1 MSAVGISK
9 VILVGFLGADPKT
22 RTTNNGTPV
31 SNFSVA
37 VNEAWKDG
45 DGKKVE
51 KEKVTWFQVVAFGAL
66 GEICGQFL
74 TKGRHVYIEG
84 RLQNRA
90 WEDESGEQRTAVE
103 VIANEMRLLDSMK
116 EEKAA
121 GNGKAAN
128 GSREARR
135 R

>member
-1 MSAVGISK
+1 MSAVGINK

-45 DGKKVE
+45 EGKKV
-51 KEKVTWFQVVAFGAL
+51 EKVTWFQVVAFGAL

-74 TKGRHVYIEG
+74 AKGRHVYIEG

-90 WEDESGEQRTAVE
+90 WEDENGEQRTAVE

-116 EEKAA
+116 DDKSA
-121 GNGKAAN
+121 GNGKAAG

-135 R
+135 AR